1 MRKMVSLIVTACLA
15 ASMMAGCGN
24 AGSGNGGSKENSG
37 QGTTAQTEA
46 GGDAAA
52 AGGTTTGGTAE
63 PVVIRAA
70 VMPQQLSLPLYYISK
85 QGWDVENGFKLE
97 LTTFQS
103 GAPMNEALGADLW
116 DVATIGAAGVLSC
129 SVYDAVHIISHE
141 DSSAGLDFMVRAD
154 SDIAQVKG
162 YLPDYPDMYGS
173 PETVKGKTFMFPIGS
188 GHHLLLGEYLN
199 AMGLKESDI
208 NMVNMNHAEGYQA
221 FVSGQGDFSATA
233 YPTTDDYIKEGYVSA
248 ASMITAKCPYY
259 DNIIVNRKFYD
270 KPENEEALVSLL
282 TQLLRCAD
290 EFQDDETLL
299 NAMVEWYKVNGQE
312 VDPESVRNQ
321 VLERP
326 FLTVSD
332 FTSAD
337 TTASFKRMAE
347 FFASIEKISDDDLNK
362 VFGNIKP
369 DLLKKAIEKYNK

>member
-1 MRKMVSLIVTACLA
+1 MKKLVSLAMAACLT
-15 ASMMAGCGN
+15 ASVLTGCSGAQKEN
-24 AGSGNGGSKENSG
+24 AKPDSGSGKSQT
-37 QGTTAQTEA
+37 QGEVHQESE
-46 GGDAAA
+46 
-52 AGGTTTGGTAE
+52 E
-63 PVVIRAA
+63 PVAIRAA

-162 YLPDYPDMYGS
+162 ELPDYPQLYGN
-173 PETVKGKTFMFPIGS
+173 PETIKGKTFMFPIGS

-248 ASMITAKCPYY
+248 ANMITAKCPYY
-259 DNIIVNRKFYD
+259 DNMIVNRKFYD
-270 KPENEEALVSLL
+270 DAKKQEALLALL
-282 TQLLRCAD
+282 TQMLRCAD

-299 NAMVEWYKVNGQE
+299 AAMAEWYQVNGQE
-312 VDPESVRNQ
+312 IDPDTIRNQ

-337 TTASFKRMAE
+337 TTASFKRMTE
-347 FFASIEKISDDDLNK
+347 FFASIEKISEEDMDK

-369 DLLKKAIEKYNK
+369 DLLNKAIEAYNK

>member
-24 AGSGNGGSKENSG
+24 AGSGNSGSKDTSG

-46 GGDAAA
+46 GG
-52 AGGTTTGGTAE
+52 TTAGGTAE

-208 NMVNMNHAEGYQA
+208 SMVNMNHAEGYQA

-270 KPENEEALVSLL
+270 RPENEEALVSLL

>member
-1 MRKMVSLIVTACLA
+1 MKKIFSLVIATCLTVSAL
-15 ASMMAGCGN
+15 SGC
-24 AGSGNGGSKENSG
+24 SGNQNQKLNPNGGGDESQS
-37 QGTTAQTEA
+37 QTEA
-46 GGDAAA
+46 EAQQGEK
-52 AGGTTTGGTAE
+52 E

-154 SDIAQVKG
+154 SDIAQAKG
-162 YLPDYPDMYGS
+162 SMPDYPEIFGS

-199 AMGLKESDI
+199 AMGLTEADI

-248 ASMITAKCPYY
+248 VNMISAKCPYY
-259 DNIIVNRKFYD
+259 DNMLVNRKYYD
-270 KPENEEALVSLL
+270 DAEKQEALVALL
-282 TQLLRCAD
+282 TQMLRCAD

-299 NAMVEWYKVNGQE
+299 NAMVEWYQVNGQE
-312 VDPESVRNQ
+312 VDPDSVRNQ

-337 TTASFKRMAE
+337 TTASFKRMTE
-347 FFASIEKISDDDLNK
+347 FFASIEKISEEDMEK

-369 DLLKKAIEKYNK
+369 DLLNKAIELYSK